1 LIVIHHPS
9 PRHEKLSSRYP
20 KTIYRNSS
28 SPMSLVLEVRKEA
41 WWSCGATH
49 CSDGLGYD
57 FPLTLGRIPSTPS
70 SNTLHTHTYT
80 QGKVVDL

>member
-1 LIVIHHPS
+1 MKSFQVIIPKPPTAIPPHPC
-9 PRHEKLSSRYP
+9 LW
-20 KTIYRNSS
+20 
-28 SPMSLVLEVRKEA
+28 VLEVRKEA